1 MPDTAPFTETTHF
14 LPLRRRMLAQHL
26 GRGTPPATPLEQA
39 GLLAAQL
46 CRLHAHPRA
55 HLERLLH
62 DACAL
67 FAADDGSAVAAQLSG
82 KGGEGQPALEAWL
95 AELAMHG
102 VLLAPDEAVERFVAA
117 SPNAYPGADF
127 QAACQV
133 TLAEHTIRYPA
144 TAAPEDE
151 GEAVDPESDPDEEA
165 PHATGAIER
174 NGLFTS
180 EQARVLRAIAANPDE
195 LIDLDAYAGTGKS
208 HLVLALMDARP
219 GRYTYIAPSRGQ
231 VEAFRPR
238 LPADSGTRLLTQIEL
253 ANLMVQQAARSGRGN
268 GFVPT
273 YRLSTIPA
281 WEITRRIGLQGIG
294 QRVPEQV
301 LMTALEGINRWCASA
316 SPTLQAAHF
325 DRSLPWAMLDAAPYV
340 AAAEHVWRCMFDAG
354 VQKGGCLSLNTGHL
368 GKWLELQG
376 VAPPV
381 GLGMLLVDEAHEL
394 SPAWKQV
401 LARHAP
407 GVVSLGDPHQ
417 RLVGRASRW
426 SSSKVLE
433 MSQSVR
439 QGSQVD
445 GLVNQS
451 LALDDIGASS
461 ERFMGASD
469 RATGVRR
476 YATWSQVPQSGARLY
491 GSLWRLLHE
500 AHQLLAQGARVH
512 VHPASLRLLQKEA
525 QAPIDAWRSVRRGE
539 SSRRWEAFVEACEQR
554 GQDDIPALFS
564 GGFDSTALEQLLAAL
579 VPVQEAGITLCLAQ
593 HAKNLQFDRVAMSA
607 CCFITGYETRQAHS
621 PVRAAYLALTRG
633 SQQLWLPGDAMEQL
647 QLSAQRHAESLETRR
662 MEKRRAAGHVKR

>member
-1 MPDTAPFTETTHF
+1 MPEAALSPHTTHF
-14 LPLRRRMLAQHL
+14 LPLRRRTLAQHV

-39 GLLAAQL
+39 GLLAARL
-46 CRLHAHPRA
+46 CRAHAYPGA
-55 HLERLLH
+55 QLERLLH

-67 FAADDGSAVAAQLSG
+67 FAADDGGAAAAQLSG
-82 KGGEGQPALEAWL
+82 TGGEGQPALDAWL
-95 AELAMHG
+95 AELALQG
-102 VLLAPDEAVERFVAA
+102 VLLGPDEVVERFVAA
-117 SPNAYPGADF
+117 SPGAYPGADF

-144 TAAPEDE
+144 TAAPDDEDE
-151 GEAVDPESDPDEEA
+151 QADPEARPA
-165 PHATGAIER
+165 AIPAVER
-174 NGLFTS
+174 NGLYTS

-195 LIDLDAYAGTGKS
+195 LIDLEAYAGTGKS

-238 LPADSGTRLLTQIEL
+238 MPSEAATRLLTQIEL
-253 ANLMVQQAARSGRGN
+253 ANLMVQQAARSGRSK

-273 YRLSTIPA
+273 YRLSTVPL
-281 WEITRRIGLQGIG
+281 WEIARRIGMQGIG

-301 LMTALEGINRWCASA
+301 LVTALEGINRWCASSA
-316 SPTLQAAHF
+316 TQLQAVHF

-340 AAAEHVWRCMFDAG
+340 AAAEHVWRCMFDPA

-368 GKWLELQG
+368 GKWLWLQG

-381 GLGMLLVDEAHEL
+381 ELGMLLVDEAHEL
-394 SPAWKQV
+394 SPAWKDV

-426 SSSKVLE
+426 SASKVLE

-445 GLVNQS
+445 ALVNQS
-451 LALDDIGASS
+451 LALDDLGTSS
-461 ERFMGASD
+461 ERFAGASD

-476 YATWSQVPQSGARLY
+476 YAAWSQVPVQGARLY
-491 GSLWRLLHE
+491 GSLWRLLQE
-500 AHQLLAQGARVH
+500 AHQLLEQGARVH
-512 VHPASLRLLQKEA
+512 VHPSSLRLVQKEA
-525 QAPIDAWRSVRRGE
+525 QGPIDAWRSVRRGE
-539 SSRRWEAFVEACEQR
+539 SSRRWDAFVDACEQR
-554 GQDDIPALFS
+554 GQGDIPSLFS
-564 GGFDSTALEQLLAAL
+564 GGLDSGGLEQLLAAL
-579 VPVQEAGITLCLAQ
+579 VPAQDAGIMLCMAQ
-593 HAKNLQFDRVAMSA
+593 HAKNLQFDRVAMSP

-633 SQQLWLPGDAMEQL
+633 SHQLWLPGDAMEHL
-647 QLSAQRHAESLETRR
+647 QLSAQRHADTLETQR
-662 MEKRRAAGHVKR
+662 MEKRRAAGLVQR